1 MNIIRLQPDITGTVA
16 WPTLSASKK
25 SVVTVGV
32 FDGVH
37 RGHQSVI
44 KETVRIAKREKCFS
58 VVIMFD
64 PRPAFVHVYA
74 AKNGGMEPT
83 SDVQDT
89 QKITGVDER
98 LRMMNALHVDYVLIV
113 RYDLEFAAK
122 SFRFFLG
129 QLVGKLGMRTLVLG
143 EDARMGANLEGTVE
157 SIGRLAE
164 GTGVFELVVV
174 PDHGG
179 HVFVPQQAA
188 PHMPEGRGEPADPF
202 EGLNKA
208 EQRALTKRLNSKKV
222 RVLSSTNVRWL
233 LGQGR
238 IMAANDVLGHTHGV
252 EGTVVH
258 GEERGRT
265 IGSPRR
271 TWRRQ
276 STAICPSTAYTP
288 AGSSTWAPPMS
299 TTSRSVHTARRPKPA
314 PSRSRSSTRRAAW
327 RTGSPNI
334 RRTAGRRRSRSAANP
349 RSTSRAGMTS
359 ACSKPMRSPTTGSNC
374 MGTVCAANSW
384 DSCARKSNSIRRTI
398 WWPNSS
404 AMRTRRGNSLRALR
418 EPHGLQCVL
427 E

>member
-64 PRPAFVHVYA
+64 PRPAFVHAYA

-188 PHMPEGRGEPADPF
+188 PRMPEGRGEPADPF

-265 IGSPRR
+265 IGFPTANVETPIDGYLPVDGVYAGWLIDLGPADEYDESQRAYSEAPEAGAEPISQQYTSGGVENRLAEHSPYRWPAAISIGR
-271 TWRRQ
+271 KPTFNEQ
-276 STAICPSTAYTP
+276 S
-288 AGSSTWAPPMS
+288 GHDE
-299 TTSRSVHTARRPKPA
+299 R
-314 PSRSRSSTRRAAW
+314 
-327 RTGSPNI
+327 
-334 RRTAGRRRSRSAANP
+334 
-349 RSTSRAGMTS
+349 
-359 ACSKPMRSPTTGSNC
+359 
-374 MGTVCAANSW
+374 
-384 DSCARKSNSIRRTI
+384 
-398 WWPNSS
+398 
-404 AMRTRRGNSLRALR
+404 
-418 EPHGLQCVL
+418 VL
-427 E
+427 EAYALTDAWLELYGHRVR

>member
-1 MNIIRLQPDITGTVA
+1 MNIIRLQPDITGTVS

-37 RGHQSVI
+37 RGHQAVI
-44 KETVRIAKREKCFS
+44 EETVRISQREHCFS

-64 PRPAFVHVYA
+64 PRPAFVHAYA
-74 AKNGGMEPT
+74 AKHGGMEPQA
-83 SDVQDT
+83 DVQDT

-174 PDHGG
+174 PDRGG
-179 HVFVPQQAA
+179 HVFVPQQSA
-188 PHMPEGRGEPADPF
+188 PRMPEGRGEPADPF

-265 IGSPRR
+265 IGFPTANVETPIDGYLPVDGVYAGWLIDLGPADEYDESQSAYSEAPEAGAEPISQQYTSGGVENRLAEHSPYRWPAAISIGR
-271 TWRRQ
+271 KPTFNEQ
-276 STAICPSTAYTP
+276 SGHDERVLEAYALTDDWLELY
-288 AGSSTWAPPMS
+288 GH
-299 TTSRSVHTARRPKPA
+299 RVRCEFVGFLRPQIKFDSA
-314 PSRSRSSTRRAAW
+314 DDLVAELKRNADETREL
-327 RTGSPNI
+327 
-334 RRTAGRRRSRSAANP
+334 
-349 RSTSRAGMTS
+349 TSRAS
-359 ACSKPMRSPTTGSNC
+359 
-374 MGTVCAANSW
+374 
-384 DSCARKSNSIRRTI
+384 
-398 WWPNSS
+398 
-404 AMRTRRGNSLRALR
+404 
-418 EPHGLQCVL
+418 
-427 E
+427 

>member
-64 PRPAFVHVYA
+64 PRPAFVHAYA

-188 PHMPEGRGEPADPF
+188 PRMPEGRGEPNDPF

-265 IGSPRR
+265 IGFPTANVETPIDGYLPVDGVYAGWLIDLGPADEYDESQRAYSEAPEAGTEPISQQYTSGGVENRLAEHSPYRWPAAISIGR
-271 TWRRQ
+271 KPTFNEQ
-276 STAICPSTAYTP
+276 SGHDERVLEAYALTDDWLELYGHRVRCEF
-288 AGSSTWAPPMS
+288 AGFL
-299 TTSRSVHTARRPKPA
+299 RPQIKFDSA
-314 PSRSRSSTRRAAW
+314 DDLVAELKRNANETREL
-327 RTGSPNI
+327 
-334 RRTAGRRRSRSAANP
+334 
-349 RSTSRAGMTS
+349 TSRAS
-359 ACSKPMRSPTTGSNC
+359 
-374 MGTVCAANSW
+374 
-384 DSCARKSNSIRRTI
+384 
-398 WWPNSS
+398 
-404 AMRTRRGNSLRALR
+404 
-418 EPHGLQCVL
+418 
-427 E
+427 

>member
-44 KETVRIAKREKCFS
+44 KETVRIAQREKCFS

-157 SIGRLAE
+157 SIGRLTE

-188 PHMPEGRGEPADPF
+188 PRMPEGRGEPADPF

-265 IGSPRR
+265 IGFPTANVETPIDGYLPVDGVYAGWLIDLGPADEYDESQRAYSEAPEAGAEPISQQYTSGGVENRLAEHSPYRWPAAISIGR
-271 TWRRQ
+271 KPTFNEQ
-276 STAICPSTAYTP
+276 SGHDERVLEAYALTDDWLELY
-288 AGSSTWAPPMS
+288 GH
-299 TTSRSVHTARRPKPA
+299 RVRCEFVGFLRPQIKFDSA
-314 PSRSRSSTRRAAW
+314 DDLVAELKRNADETREL
-327 RTGSPNI
+327 
-334 RRTAGRRRSRSAANP
+334 
-349 RSTSRAGMTS
+349 TSRAS
-359 ACSKPMRSPTTGSNC
+359 
-374 MGTVCAANSW
+374 
-384 DSCARKSNSIRRTI
+384 
-398 WWPNSS
+398 
-404 AMRTRRGNSLRALR
+404 
-418 EPHGLQCVL
+418 
-427 E
+427 

>member
-44 KETVRIAKREKCFS
+44 KETVRITQREKCFS

-188 PHMPEGRGEPADPF
+188 PRMPEGRGEPADPF

-265 IGSPRR
+265 IGFPTANVETPIDGYLPVDGVYAGWLIDLGPADEYDESQRAYSEAPEAGAEPISQQYTSGGVENRLAEHSPYRWPAAISIGR
-271 TWRRQ
+271 KPTFNEQ
-276 STAICPSTAYTP
+276 SGHDERVLEAYALTDDWLELY
-288 AGSSTWAPPMS
+288 GH
-299 TTSRSVHTARRPKPA
+299 RVRCEFVGFLRPQIKFDSA
-314 PSRSRSSTRRAAW
+314 DDLVAELKRNADETREL
-327 RTGSPNI
+327 
-334 RRTAGRRRSRSAANP
+334 
-349 RSTSRAGMTS
+349 TSRAS
-359 ACSKPMRSPTTGSNC
+359 
-374 MGTVCAANSW
+374 
-384 DSCARKSNSIRRTI
+384 
-398 WWPNSS
+398 
-404 AMRTRRGNSLRALR
+404 
-418 EPHGLQCVL
+418 
-427 E
+427 

>member
-37 RGHQSVI
+37 RGHQAVI
-44 KETVRIAKREKCFS
+44 EETVRIAQRERCFS

-64 PRPAFVHVYA
+64 PRPAFVHAYA
-74 AKNGGMEPT
+74 AKNGGMEPR

-98 LRMMNALHVDYVLIV
+98 LRMMNALHVDYLLIV

-129 QLVGKLGMRTLVLG
+129 QLVGKRGMRTLVLG
-143 EDARMGANLEGTVE
+143 EDARMGANLEGTGE

-188 PHMPEGRGEPADPF
+188 PRMPEGRGEPADPL
-202 EGLNKA
+202 EGLSKT

-238 IMAANDVLGHTHGV
+238 VMAANDVLGYTHGV

-265 IGSPRR
+265 IGFPTANVETPIDGYLPVDGVYAGWLIDLGPADDYDESQRAYSEAPEADAEPVSQQYTSGGVEHRLAEYSPYRWPAAISIGR
-271 TWRRQ
+271 KPTFNEQ
-276 STAICPSTAYTP
+276 SGHDERVLEAYALTDDWLELY
-288 AGSSTWAPPMS
+288 GH
-299 TTSRSVHTARRPKPA
+299 RVRCEFVGFLRPQIKFD
-314 PSRSRSSTRRAAW
+314 
-327 RTGSPNI
+327 
-334 RRTAGRRRSRSAANP
+334 SADDLVAELKRNAEETKEL
-349 RSTSRAGMTS
+349 TSRAS
-359 ACSKPMRSPTTGSNC
+359 
-374 MGTVCAANSW
+374 
-384 DSCARKSNSIRRTI
+384 
-398 WWPNSS
+398 
-404 AMRTRRGNSLRALR
+404 
-418 EPHGLQCVL
+418 
-427 E
+427 

>member
-44 KETVRIAKREKCFS
+44 KETVRIAQREKCFS

-265 IGSPRR
+265 IGF
-271 TWRRQ
+271 
-276 STAICPSTAYTP
+276 
-288 AGSSTWAPPMS
+288 
-299 TTSRSVHTARRPKPA
+299 HTANVETPIDGYLPVDGVYAGWLIDLGPADEYDESQRAYSEAPEAGAEPISQQYTSGGVENRLAEHSPYRWPAAISIGRKPTFNEQSGHDERVLEAYALTDDWLELYGHRVRCEFVGFLRPQIKFDSA
-314 PSRSRSSTRRAAW
+314 DDLVAELKRNADETREL
-327 RTGSPNI
+327 
-334 RRTAGRRRSRSAANP
+334 
-349 RSTSRAGMTS
+349 TSRAS
-359 ACSKPMRSPTTGSNC
+359 
-374 MGTVCAANSW
+374 
-384 DSCARKSNSIRRTI
+384 
-398 WWPNSS
+398 
-404 AMRTRRGNSLRALR
+404 
-418 EPHGLQCVL
+418 
-427 E
+427 

>member
-44 KETVRIAKREKCFS
+44 KETVRIAQREMCFS
-58 VVIMFD
+58 VVIMFV

-174 PDHGG
+174 LDHGG

-188 PHMPEGRGEPADPF
+188 PRMPEGRGEPADPF

-265 IGSPRR
+265 IGFPTANVETPIDGYLPVDGVYAGWLIDLGPADEYDESQRAYSEAPEAGAEPISQQYTSGGVENRLAEHSPYRWPAAISIGR
-271 TWRRQ
+271 KPTFNEQ
-276 STAICPSTAYTP
+276 SGHDERVLEAYALTDDWLELY
-288 AGSSTWAPPMS
+288 GH
-299 TTSRSVHTARRPKPA
+299 RVRCEFVGFLRPQIKFDSA
-314 PSRSRSSTRRAAW
+314 DDLVAELKRNADETREL
-327 RTGSPNI
+327 
-334 RRTAGRRRSRSAANP
+334 
-349 RSTSRAGMTS
+349 TSRAS
-359 ACSKPMRSPTTGSNC
+359 
-374 MGTVCAANSW
+374 
-384 DSCARKSNSIRRTI
+384 
-398 WWPNSS
+398 
-404 AMRTRRGNSLRALR
+404 
-418 EPHGLQCVL
+418 
-427 E
+427 

>member
-64 PRPAFVHVYA
+64 PRPAFVHAYA
-74 AKNGGMEPT
+74 AKNGGVEPT

-188 PHMPEGRGEPADPF
+188 PRMPEGRGEPADPF

-252 EGTVVH
+252 EGAVVH

-265 IGSPRR
+265 IGFPTANVETPIDGYLPVDGVYAGWLIDLGPADEYDESQRAYSEAPEAGAEPISQQYTSGGVENRLAEHSPYRWPAAISIGR
-271 TWRRQ
+271 KPTFNEQ
-276 STAICPSTAYTP
+276 SGHDERVLEAYALTDDWLELY
-288 AGSSTWAPPMS
+288 GH
-299 TTSRSVHTARRPKPA
+299 RVRCEFVGFLRPQIKFDSA
-314 PSRSRSSTRRAAW
+314 DDLVAELKRNADETREL
-327 RTGSPNI
+327 
-334 RRTAGRRRSRSAANP
+334 
-349 RSTSRAGMTS
+349 TSRAS
-359 ACSKPMRSPTTGSNC
+359 
-374 MGTVCAANSW
+374 
-384 DSCARKSNSIRRTI
+384 
-398 WWPNSS
+398 
-404 AMRTRRGNSLRALR
+404 
-418 EPHGLQCVL
+418 
-427 E
+427 

>member
-1 MNIIRLQPDITGTVA
+1 MNIIRLQPDITGTVD

-64 PRPAFVHVYA
+64 PRPAFVHAYA
-74 AKNGGMEPT
+74 AKNGGMEQT

-157 SIGRLAE
+157 SIGQLAE
-164 GTGVFELVVV
+164 GTCVFELVVV

-188 PHMPEGRGEPADPF
+188 PRMPEGRGEPADPF

-265 IGSPRR
+265 IGFPTANVETPIDGYLPVDGVYAGWLIDLGPADEYDESQRAYSEAPEAGAEPISQQYTSGGVENRLAEHSPYRWPAAISIGR
-271 TWRRQ
+271 KPTFNEQ
-276 STAICPSTAYTP
+276 SGHDERVLEAYALTDDWLELYGHRVRCEF
-288 AGSSTWAPPMS
+288 AGFLRPQIKFDSADDLAAELKRNADETREL
-299 TTSRSVHTARRPKPA
+299 TSR
-314 PSRSRSSTRRAAW
+314 
-327 RTGSPNI
+327 
-334 RRTAGRRRSRSAANP
+334 
-349 RSTSRAGMTS
+349 TS
-359 ACSKPMRSPTTGSNC
+359 
-374 MGTVCAANSW
+374 
-384 DSCARKSNSIRRTI
+384 
-398 WWPNSS
+398 
-404 AMRTRRGNSLRALR
+404 
-418 EPHGLQCVL
+418 
-427 E
+427 

>member
-44 KETVRIAKREKCFS
+44 KETVRIAQRVKCFS
-58 VVIMFD
+58 VVMLFD
-64 PRPAFVHVYA
+64 PRPALVHVYA

-188 PHMPEGRGEPADPF
+188 PRMPEGRGEPADPF

-265 IGSPRR
+265 IGFPTANVETPIDGYLPVDGVYAGWLIDLGPADEYDESQRAYSEAPEAGAEPISQQYTSGGVENRLAEHSPYRWPAAISIGR
-271 TWRRQ
+271 KPTFNEQ
-276 STAICPSTAYTP
+276 SGHDERVLEAYALTDDWLELY
-288 AGSSTWAPPMS
+288 GH
-299 TTSRSVHTARRPKPA
+299 RVRCEFVGFLRPQIKFDSA
-314 PSRSRSSTRRAAW
+314 DDLVAELKRNADETREL
-327 RTGSPNI
+327 
-334 RRTAGRRRSRSAANP
+334 
-349 RSTSRAGMTS
+349 TSRAS
-359 ACSKPMRSPTTGSNC
+359 
-374 MGTVCAANSW
+374 
-384 DSCARKSNSIRRTI
+384 
-398 WWPNSS
+398 
-404 AMRTRRGNSLRALR
+404 
-418 EPHGLQCVL
+418 
-427 E
+427 

>member
-1 MNIIRLQPDITGTVA
+1 
-16 WPTLSASKK
+16 
-25 SVVTVGV
+25 
-32 FDGVH
+32 
-37 RGHQSVI
+37 
-44 KETVRIAKREKCFS
+44 
-58 VVIMFD
+58 
-64 PRPAFVHVYA
+64 
-74 AKNGGMEPT
+74 MEPT

-188 PHMPEGRGEPADPF
+188 PRMPEGRGEPNDPF

-265 IGSPRR
+265 IGFPTANVETPIDGYLPVDGVYAGWLIDLGPADEYDESQRAYSEAPEAGAEPISQQYTSGGVENRLAEHSPYRWPAAISIGR
-271 TWRRQ
+271 KPTFNEQ
-276 STAICPSTAYTP
+276 SGHDERVLEAYALTDDWLELYGHRVRCEF
-288 AGSSTWAPPMS
+288 AGFLRPQIKFDSADDLAAELKRNADETREL
-299 TTSRSVHTARRPKPA
+299 TSR
-314 PSRSRSSTRRAAW
+314 
-327 RTGSPNI
+327 
-334 RRTAGRRRSRSAANP
+334 
-349 RSTSRAGMTS
+349 TS
-359 ACSKPMRSPTTGSNC
+359 
-374 MGTVCAANSW
+374 
-384 DSCARKSNSIRRTI
+384 
-398 WWPNSS
+398 
-404 AMRTRRGNSLRALR
+404 
-418 EPHGLQCVL
+418 
-427 E
+427 

>member
-188 PHMPEGRGEPADPF
+188 PRMPEGRGEPADPF

-265 IGSPRR
+265 IGFPTANVETPIDGYLPVDGVHVGRRGEPARR
-271 TWRRQ
+271 TF
-276 STAICPSTAYTP
+276 AVPL
-288 AGSSTWAPPMS
+288 AGGDLD
-299 TTSRSVHTARRPKPA
+299 RPQ
-314 PSRSRSSTRRAAW
+314 THVQRAE
-327 RTGSPNI
+327 
-334 RRTAGRRRSRSAANP
+334 
-349 RSTSRAGMTS
+349 RA
-359 ACSKPMRSPTTGSNC
+359 
-374 MGTVCAANSW
+374 
-384 DSCARKSNSIRRTI
+384 
-398 WWPNSS
+398 
-404 AMRTRRGNSLRALR
+404 
-418 EPHGLQCVL
+418 
-427 E
+427 

>member
-188 PHMPEGRGEPADPF
+188 PPMPEGRGEPADPF

-265 IGSPRR
+265 IGFPTANVETPIDGYLPVDGVYAGWLIDLGPADEYDESQRAYSEAPEAGAEPISQQYTSGGVENRLAEHSPYRWPAAISIGR
-271 TWRRQ
+271 KPTFNEQ
-276 STAICPSTAYTP
+276 SGHDERVLEAYALTDDWLELY
-288 AGSSTWAPPMS
+288 GH
-299 TTSRSVHTARRPKPA
+299 RVRCEFVGFLRPQIKFDSA
-314 PSRSRSSTRRAAW
+314 DDLVAELKRNADETREL
-327 RTGSPNI
+327 
-334 RRTAGRRRSRSAANP
+334 
-349 RSTSRAGMTS
+349 TSRAS
-359 ACSKPMRSPTTGSNC
+359 
-374 MGTVCAANSW
+374 
-384 DSCARKSNSIRRTI
+384 
-398 WWPNSS
+398 
-404 AMRTRRGNSLRALR
+404 
-418 EPHGLQCVL
+418 
-427 E
+427 

>member
-265 IGSPRR
+265 IGFPTANVETPIDGYLPVDGVYAGWLIDLGPADEYDESQRAYSEAPEAGAEPISQQYTSGGVENRLAEHSPYRWPAAISIGR
-271 TWRRQ
+271 KPTFNEQ
-276 STAICPSTAYTP
+276 SGHDERVLEAYALTDDWLELY
-288 AGSSTWAPPMS
+288 GH
-299 TTSRSVHTARRPKPA
+299 RVRCEFVGFLRPQIKFDSA
-314 PSRSRSSTRRAAW
+314 DDLVAELKRNADETREL
-327 RTGSPNI
+327 
-334 RRTAGRRRSRSAANP
+334 
-349 RSTSRAGMTS
+349 TSRAS
-359 ACSKPMRSPTTGSNC
+359 
-374 MGTVCAANSW
+374 
-384 DSCARKSNSIRRTI
+384 
-398 WWPNSS
+398 
-404 AMRTRRGNSLRALR
+404 
-418 EPHGLQCVL
+418 
-427 E
+427 

>member
-64 PRPAFVHVYA
+64 PRPAFVHAYA

-157 SIGRLAE
+157 SIGQLAE

-188 PHMPEGRGEPADPF
+188 PRMPEGRGEPADPF

-265 IGSPRR
+265 IGFPTANVETPIDGYLPVDGVYAGWLIDLGPADEYEESQRAYSEAPEDGAEPISLQASSGGVENRLAEHSPYRWPAAISIGR
-271 TWRRQ
+271 KPTFNEQ
-276 STAICPSTAYTP
+276 SGHDERVLEAYALTDDWLELY
-288 AGSSTWAPPMS
+288 GH
-299 TTSRSVHTARRPKPA
+299 RVRCDFVGFLRPQIKFDSA
-314 PSRSRSSTRRAAW
+314 DDLAAELKRNADETREL
-327 RTGSPNI
+327 
-334 RRTAGRRRSRSAANP
+334 
-349 RSTSRAGMTS
+349 TSRAS
-359 ACSKPMRSPTTGSNC
+359 
-374 MGTVCAANSW
+374 
-384 DSCARKSNSIRRTI
+384 
-398 WWPNSS
+398 
-404 AMRTRRGNSLRALR
+404 
-418 EPHGLQCVL
+418 
-427 E
+427 

>member
-16 WPTLSASKK
+16 WPTLSAAKK
-25 SVVTVGV
+25 SGVTVGV

-44 KETVRIAKREKCFS
+44 KETVRIAQREKCFS

-143 EDARMGANLEGTVE
+143 EDARMGANLEGPVE

-164 GTGVFELVVV
+164 GPGGFELVVV

-188 PHMPEGRGEPADPF
+188 PRMPEGRGEPADPF

-265 IGSPRR
+265 IGFPTANVETPIDGYLPVDGVYAGWLIDLGPADEYDESQHAYSEAPEAGAEPISQQYTSGGVENRLAEHSPYRWPAAISIGR
-271 TWRRQ
+271 KPTFNEQ
-276 STAICPSTAYTP
+276 SGHDERVLEAYALTDDWLELY
-288 AGSSTWAPPMS
+288 GH
-299 TTSRSVHTARRPKPA
+299 RVRCEFVGFLRPQIKFDSA
-314 PSRSRSSTRRAAW
+314 DDLVAELKRNADETREL
-327 RTGSPNI
+327 
-334 RRTAGRRRSRSAANP
+334 
-349 RSTSRAGMTS
+349 TSRAS
-359 ACSKPMRSPTTGSNC
+359 
-374 MGTVCAANSW
+374 
-384 DSCARKSNSIRRTI
+384 
-398 WWPNSS
+398 
-404 AMRTRRGNSLRALR
+404 
-418 EPHGLQCVL
+418 
-427 E
+427 

>member
-44 KETVRIAKREKCFS
+44 KETVRIAKREKCLS

-64 PRPAFVHVYA
+64 PRPAFVHAYA

-129 QLVGKLGMRTLVLG
+129 RLVGKLGMRTLVLG

-188 PHMPEGRGEPADPF
+188 PRMPEGRGEPNDPF

-265 IGSPRR
+265 IGFPTANVETPIDGYLPVDGVYAGWLIDLGPADEYDESQRAYSEAPEAGAEPISQQYTSGGVENRLAEHSPYRWPAAISIGR
-271 TWRRQ
+271 KPTFNEQ
-276 STAICPSTAYTP
+276 SGHDERVLEAYALTDDWLELYGHRVRCEF
-288 AGSSTWAPPMS
+288 AGFL
-299 TTSRSVHTARRPKPA
+299 RPQIKFDSA
-314 PSRSRSSTRRAAW
+314 DDLVAELKRNADETREL
-327 RTGSPNI
+327 
-334 RRTAGRRRSRSAANP
+334 
-349 RSTSRAGMTS
+349 TSRAS
-359 ACSKPMRSPTTGSNC
+359 
-374 MGTVCAANSW
+374 
-384 DSCARKSNSIRRTI
+384 
-398 WWPNSS
+398 
-404 AMRTRRGNSLRALR
+404 
-418 EPHGLQCVL
+418 
-427 E
+427 

>member
-44 KETVRIAKREKCFS
+44 KETVRIAKREKCLS

-64 PRPAFVHVYA
+64 PRPAFVHAYA

-188 PHMPEGRGEPADPF
+188 PRMPEGRGEPNDPF

-252 EGTVVH
+252 EGTVAH

-265 IGSPRR
+265 IGFPTANVETPIDGYLPVDGVYAGWLIDLGPADEYDESQRAYSEAPEAGAEPISQQYTSGGVENRLAEHSPYRWPAAISIGR
-271 TWRRQ
+271 KPTFNEQ
-276 STAICPSTAYTP
+276 SGHDERVLEAYALTDDWLELYGHRVRCEF
-288 AGSSTWAPPMS
+288 AGFL
-299 TTSRSVHTARRPKPA
+299 RPQIKFDSA
-314 PSRSRSSTRRAAW
+314 DDLVAELKRNADETREL
-327 RTGSPNI
+327 
-334 RRTAGRRRSRSAANP
+334 
-349 RSTSRAGMTS
+349 TSRAS
-359 ACSKPMRSPTTGSNC
+359 
-374 MGTVCAANSW
+374 
-384 DSCARKSNSIRRTI
+384 
-398 WWPNSS
+398 
-404 AMRTRRGNSLRALR
+404 
-418 EPHGLQCVL
+418 
-427 E
+427 

>member
-44 KETVRIAKREKCFS
+44 KETVRIAQREKCFS

-265 IGSPRR
+265 IGFPTANVETPIDGYLPVDGVYAGWLIDLGPADEYDESQRAYSEAPEAGAEPISQQYTSGGVENRLAEHSPYRWPAAISIGR
-271 TWRRQ
+271 KPTFNEQ
-276 STAICPSTAYTP
+276 SGHDERVLEAYALTDDWLELY
-288 AGSSTWAPPMS
+288 GH
-299 TTSRSVHTARRPKPA
+299 RVRCEFVGFLRPQIKFDSA
-314 PSRSRSSTRRAAW
+314 DDLVAELKRNADETREL
-327 RTGSPNI
+327 
-334 RRTAGRRRSRSAANP
+334 
-349 RSTSRAGMTS
+349 TSRAS
-359 ACSKPMRSPTTGSNC
+359 
-374 MGTVCAANSW
+374 
-384 DSCARKSNSIRRTI
+384 
-398 WWPNSS
+398 
-404 AMRTRRGNSLRALR
+404 
-418 EPHGLQCVL
+418 
-427 E
+427 

>member
-16 WPTLSASKK
+16 WPTLSASRK

-37 RGHQSVI
+37 RGHQAVI
-44 KETVRIAKREKCFS
+44 EETVRIAQREKCFS

-64 PRPAFVHVYA
+64 PRPAFVHAYA
-74 AKNGGMEPT
+74 AEHGGMEPT

-174 PDHGG
+174 PDRGG

-188 PHMPEGRGEPADPF
+188 PRMPEGRGEPADPL
-202 EGLNKA
+202 EGLSKA

-265 IGSPRR
+265 IGFPTANVETPIDGYLPVDGVYAGWLIDLGPADEYDESQRAYSEAPEAGAEPISRQYTSGGVENRLAEHSPYRWPAAISIGR
-271 TWRRQ
+271 KPTFNEQ
-276 STAICPSTAYTP
+276 SGHDERVLEAYALTDDWLELYGHRVRCEF
-288 AGSSTWAPPMS
+288 AGFL
-299 TTSRSVHTARRPKPA
+299 RPQIKFDSA
-314 PSRSRSSTRRAAW
+314 DDLVAELKRNAEETREL
-327 RTGSPNI
+327 
-334 RRTAGRRRSRSAANP
+334 
-349 RSTSRAGMTS
+349 TSRAS
-359 ACSKPMRSPTTGSNC
+359 
-374 MGTVCAANSW
+374 
-384 DSCARKSNSIRRTI
+384 
-398 WWPNSS
+398 
-404 AMRTRRGNSLRALR
+404 
-418 EPHGLQCVL
+418 
-427 E
+427 

>member
-64 PRPAFVHVYA
+64 PRPAFVHAYA
-74 AKNGGMEPT
+74 AKNGSMEPT

-157 SIGRLAE
+157 SIGQLAE

-188 PHMPEGRGEPADPF
+188 PRMPEGRGEPADPF

-208 EQRALTKRLNSKKV
+208 EQRELTKRLNSKKV

-265 IGSPRR
+265 IGFPTANVETPIDGYLPVDGVYAGWLIDLGPADEYEESQRAYSEAPEAGAEPISQQYTSGGVENRLAEHSPYRWPAAISIGR
-271 TWRRQ
+271 KPTFNEQ
-276 STAICPSTAYTP
+276 SGHDERVLEAYALTDDWLDLY
-288 AGSSTWAPPMS
+288 GH
-299 TTSRSVHTARRPKPA
+299 RVRCEFVGFLRPQIKFDSA
-314 PSRSRSSTRRAAW
+314 DDLAAELKRNADETREL
-327 RTGSPNI
+327 
-334 RRTAGRRRSRSAANP
+334 
-349 RSTSRAGMTS
+349 TSRAS
-359 ACSKPMRSPTTGSNC
+359 
-374 MGTVCAANSW
+374 
-384 DSCARKSNSIRRTI
+384 
-398 WWPNSS
+398 
-404 AMRTRRGNSLRALR
+404 
-418 EPHGLQCVL
+418 
-427 E
+427 

>member
-44 KETVRIAKREKCFS
+44 EETVRIAKREKCFS

-188 PHMPEGRGEPADPF
+188 PRMPEGRGEPADPF

-265 IGSPRR
+265 IGFPTANVETPIDGYLPVDGVYAGWLIDLGPADEYDESQRAYSEAPEAGAEPISQQYTSGGVENRLAEHSPYRWPAAISIGR
-271 TWRRQ
+271 KPTFNEQ
-276 STAICPSTAYTP
+276 SGHDERVLEAYALTDDWLELY
-288 AGSSTWAPPMS
+288 GH
-299 TTSRSVHTARRPKPA
+299 RVRCEFVGFLRPQIKFDSA
-314 PSRSRSSTRRAAW
+314 DDLVAELKRNADETREL
-327 RTGSPNI
+327 
-334 RRTAGRRRSRSAANP
+334 
-349 RSTSRAGMTS
+349 TSRAS
-359 ACSKPMRSPTTGSNC
+359 
-374 MGTVCAANSW
+374 
-384 DSCARKSNSIRRTI
+384 
-398 WWPNSS
+398 
-404 AMRTRRGNSLRALR
+404 
-418 EPHGLQCVL
+418 
-427 E
+427 

>member
-188 PHMPEGRGEPADPF
+188 PRMPEGRGEPADPF

-265 IGSPRR
+265 IGFPTANVETPIDGYLPVDGVCVLVRDGGAIACAPERRVRRLAEHSPYRWPAAISIGR
-271 TWRRQ
+271 KPTFNEQ
-276 STAICPSTAYTP
+276 SGHDERVLEAYALTDDWLELY
-288 AGSSTWAPPMS
+288 GH
-299 TTSRSVHTARRPKPA
+299 RVRCEFVGFLRPQIKFDSA
-314 PSRSRSSTRRAAW
+314 DDLVAELKRNADETREL
-327 RTGSPNI
+327 
-334 RRTAGRRRSRSAANP
+334 
-349 RSTSRAGMTS
+349 TSRAS
-359 ACSKPMRSPTTGSNC
+359 
-374 MGTVCAANSW
+374 
-384 DSCARKSNSIRRTI
+384 
-398 WWPNSS
+398 
-404 AMRTRRGNSLRALR
+404 
-418 EPHGLQCVL
+418 
-427 E
+427 

>member
-64 PRPAFVHVYA
+64 PRPAFVHAYA

-143 EDARMGANLEGTVE
+143 EDARMGVNLEGTVE
-157 SIGRLAE
+157 SIGQLAE

-188 PHMPEGRGEPADPF
+188 PRMPEGRGEPADPF

-265 IGSPRR
+265 IGFPTANVETPIDGYLPVDGVYAGWLIDLGPADEYDESQRAYSEAPEAGAEPISQQYTSGGVENRLAEHSPYRWPAAISIGR
-271 TWRRQ
+271 KPTFNEQ
-276 STAICPSTAYTP
+276 SGHDERVLEAYALTDDWLELY
-288 AGSSTWAPPMS
+288 GH
-299 TTSRSVHTARRPKPA
+299 RVRCEFVGFLRPQIKFDSA
-314 PSRSRSSTRRAAW
+314 DDLAAELKRNADETREL
-327 RTGSPNI
+327 
-334 RRTAGRRRSRSAANP
+334 
-349 RSTSRAGMTS
+349 TSRAS
-359 ACSKPMRSPTTGSNC
+359 
-374 MGTVCAANSW
+374 
-384 DSCARKSNSIRRTI
+384 
-398 WWPNSS
+398 
-404 AMRTRRGNSLRALR
+404 
-418 EPHGLQCVL
+418 
-427 E
+427 

>member
-64 PRPAFVHVYA
+64 PRPAFVHAYA

-157 SIGRLAE
+157 SIGQLAE

-188 PHMPEGRGEPADPF
+188 PRMPEGRGEPADPF

-265 IGSPRR
+265 IGFPTANVETPIDGYLPVDGVYAGWLIDLGPADEYDESQRAYSEAPEAGAEPISQQYTSGGVENRLAEHSPYRWPAAISIGR
-271 TWRRQ
+271 KPTFNEQ
-276 STAICPSTAYTP
+276 SGHDERVLEAYALTDVWLELY
-288 AGSSTWAPPMS
+288 GH
-299 TTSRSVHTARRPKPA
+299 RVRCEFVGFLRPQIKFDSA
-314 PSRSRSSTRRAAW
+314 DDLAAELKRNADETREL
-327 RTGSPNI
+327 
-334 RRTAGRRRSRSAANP
+334 
-349 RSTSRAGMTS
+349 TSRAS
-359 ACSKPMRSPTTGSNC
+359 
-374 MGTVCAANSW
+374 
-384 DSCARKSNSIRRTI
+384 
-398 WWPNSS
+398 
-404 AMRTRRGNSLRALR
+404 
-418 EPHGLQCVL
+418 
-427 E
+427 